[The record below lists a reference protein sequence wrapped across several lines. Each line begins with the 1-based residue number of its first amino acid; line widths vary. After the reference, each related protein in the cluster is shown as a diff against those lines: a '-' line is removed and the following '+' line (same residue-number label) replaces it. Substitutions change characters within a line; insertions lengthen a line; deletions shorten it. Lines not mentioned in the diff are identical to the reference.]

1 MTAGIVRSAGCAA
14 PSSAFRKMRAQE
26 LKRLERGGLIW
37 RRV

>member
-26 LKRLERGGLIW
+26 LKRLERDGLIW